1 MSPDLAAIRA
11 RLHRRHDRVLIA
23 ARAGGQT
30 RWAAYGVPD
39 TADAEIGSVSKGL
52 TGLLLH
58 DAVARGEVTLST
70 SLGDLLAR
78 PEASYAPLSL
88 GAVAAHR
95 SGLPRLQPDGGDRS
109 QLARTW
115 GMWRRGENPYG
126 DTVDELLTMA
136 ADAPVGKPRFQYSN
150 LGFELLGA
158 ALSRAAGNCYP
169 GVLRERVLEPLGMAG
184 ASAPARETD
193 LSADALRGRS
203 RRGREHAAW
212 VGEAIAPAG
221 GVRCTAADLAALLD
235 GLVDGTAPGIE
246 ALEATA
252 QAQGGSCIG
261 AAWMTT
267 SVRGRP
273 VVWHNGRTGG
283 FASWVGVDRAAGT
296 GVAIVSATAASVD
309 TAGFRALTAMT
320 PAH

>member
-1 MSPDLAAIRA
+1 MSPDLDAIHA

-23 ARAGGQT
+23 ARSGGST
-30 RWAAYGVPD
+30 EWAAYGVPE

-58 DAVARGEVTLST
+58 DAVARGEVTLAT
-70 SLGDLLAR
+70 TLGELLAR
-78 PEASYAPLSL
+78 PEASYAPLTV

-95 SGLPRLQPDGGDRS
+95 SGLPRLQPDGGERS

-126 DTVDELLTMA
+126 DTVEELLSMA
-136 ADAPVGKPRFQYSN
+136 ADAPVGKARFQYSN

-158 ALSRAAGNCYP
+158 ALARAAGGCYP
-169 GVLRERVLEPLGMAG
+169 DVLRSRILEPVGMTG
-184 ASAPARETD
+184 AAVPARQKD

-203 RRGREHAAW
+203 RGGREHDAW
-212 VGEAIAPAG
+212 VGEAIGPAG
-221 GVRCTAADLAALLD
+221 GVRCTAADLAALID
-235 GLVDGTAPGIE
+235 GLIDGTAPGIG

-252 QAQGGSCIG
+252 DAMAGSRIG

-267 SVRGRP
+267 RHRGQEIT
-273 VVWHNGRTGG
+273 WHNGRTGG
-283 FASWVGVDRAAGT
+283 FASWVGVNRPAGT
-296 GVAIVSATAASVD
+296 GVAIVSATAVSVD
-309 TAGFRALTAMT
+309 AAGFRALEAL
-320 PAH
+320 AQ

>member
-1 MSPDLAAIRA
+1 MSPDLDAIHA

-23 ARAGGQT
+23 ARSGGAT

-58 DAVARGEVTLST
+58 DAVARGDVTLHT
-70 SLGDLLAR
+70 TLAELLGR
-78 PEASYAPLSL
+78 PEASYAALTL
-88 GAVAAHR
+88 GAVASHR
-95 SGLPRLQPDGGDRS
+95 SGLPRLQPDGGERS

-115 GMWRRGENPYG
+115 AMWRRGENPYG
-126 DTVDELLTMA
+126 DTIEELLSMA
-136 ADAPVGKPRFQYSN
+136 ADVPVGKPRFQYSN

-158 ALSRAAGNCYP
+158 ALSRPAGDCYP
-169 GVLRERVLEPLGMAG
+169 GALRARVFEPLGMAG
-184 ASAPARETD
+184 AYVPARDTD
-193 LSADALRGRS
+193 LSATALLGRS
-203 RRGREHAAW
+203 RGGRAHAAW
-212 VGEAIAPAG
+212 VGEAIGPAG

-235 GLVDGTAPGIE
+235 GLVDGTAPGSV

-252 QAQGGSCIG
+252 DAQGGARIG
-261 AAWMTT
+261 AAWMTL
-267 SVRGRP
+267 SVRGRD

-283 FASWVGVDRAAGT
+283 FASWVGIDRTAGT

-309 TAGFRALTAMT
+309 AAGFRALEALSE
-320 PAH
+320 